1 MKSVKLA
8 MLVAG
13 ASFAAMAFIGSPI
26 ASAEHPWIALCKAN
40 ELLLCKESN
49 LVKHPL
55 LGRLSLSAASWE
67 FQTPKFP
74 IKCSLGT
81 GQSEEIE
88 SQQKSKFSTTLESL
102 TFTGCTPC
110 GLTAT
115 TSQPVTLAMETDAG
129 NDWKLNTS
137 SLKLKFTNCLGTGL
151 NCTFEG
157 NLSSKVQMN
166 ETESFVQ
173 VEGAEFKLIEGLS
186 SLCGKTI
193 KWTSAKTAFKWRL
206 DTPGGAT
213 DGIWPSLLEHLTE
226 KSTANHSWIA
236 LCKVSELLLCAQG
249 NLVKHPLLGRF
260 LLEIGAG
267 EFKAAFPIKCSSGLG
282 RSLELESQQENEFN
296 TTLKSLSLE
305 GCSGCGSAFAFLQPA
320 SLTMGTYEGN
330 DWKFKINGLRFQFND
345 CIEPGVACEFEG
357 NLDLKVQMSETES
370 FVEPEG
376 AEFKLIKGNESTCG
390 KTGKWVSGR
399 ATFRWII
406 ESGENAGTYNVWPS
420 LLEALTKA

>member
-1 MKSVKLA
+1 MRLVKLA

-13 ASFAAMAFIGSPI
+13 ASFAAMAFIGSSI

-55 LGRLSLSAASWE
+55 LGRLALSAASWE
-67 FQTPKFP
+67 FQTPSFP

-81 GQSEEIE
+81 GQSKEIE
-88 SQQKSKFSTTLESL
+88 SQQKTKFGATLESL
-102 TFTGCTPC
+102 TLTGCTPC
-110 GLTAT
+110 GLTVT

-129 NDWKLNTS
+129 NDWKFNGS
-137 SLKLKFTNCLGTGL
+137 SVKLKFTNCLGTGL

-157 NLSSKVQMN
+157 NLSFKVQMN

-173 VEGAEFKLIEGLS
+173 PEGAEFLLLEGTS
-186 SLCGKTI
+186 SFCGKTI
-193 KWTSAKTAFKWRL
+193 KWTSGKTTLKWSL
-206 DTPGGAT
+206 DTSGGAT
-213 DGIWPSLLEHLTE
+213 YSIWPSLLEHLTE
-226 KSTANHSWIA
+226 KPTADHSWIA
-236 LCKVSELLLCAQG
+236 LCKVSELLLCANG
-249 NLVKHPLLGRF
+249 NLIKHPLLGRL
-260 LLEIGAG
+260 LLEVGAG
-267 EFKAAFPIKCSSGLG
+267 EFKAAFSIKCPSGLG
-282 RSLELESQQENEFN
+282 RSLELESQQESEFN
-296 TTLKSLSLE
+296 TTLKSLFFE
-305 GCSGCGSAFAFLQPA
+305 GCSGCGSAFAVLQPA

-330 DWKFKINGLRFQFND
+330 DWKFKISGLKFEFTN
-345 CIEPGVACEFEG
+345 CLEPGVTCEFEG
-357 NLDLKVQMSETES
+357 NLDLKIQMSETES

-376 AEFKLIKGNESTCG
+376 AEFKLIKGNEATCG

-399 ATFRWII
+399 ATFRWTI